1 MGPACFAKAFSVGI
15 CQPGAREEA
24 GVYQQAK
31 KGYVHTRLPGFM
43 FVSRAAP
50 LLVQ

>member
-15 CQPGAREEA
+15 CQPGGREEA

-31 KGYVHTRLPGFM
+31 KGTFTHACPVFM